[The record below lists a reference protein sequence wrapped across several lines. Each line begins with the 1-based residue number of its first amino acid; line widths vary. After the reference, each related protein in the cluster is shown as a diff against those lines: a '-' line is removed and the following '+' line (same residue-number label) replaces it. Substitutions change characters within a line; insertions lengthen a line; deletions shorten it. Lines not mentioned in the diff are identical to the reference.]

1 VRAPVREAFGRVVLR
16 RAWLTFVVMCIA
28 FLCFGIG
35 TLNLLHLLSANAG
48 YLAANGWTAVVDGG
62 LRQLL
67 GLAANGAASMAAY
80 VVFKTC
86 EHSMVDWLAHP
97 RTTRSADAADSHDD
111 H

>member
-1 VRAPVREAFGRVVLR
+1 VRAPLRDAFRRLVLG

-35 TLNLLHLLSANAG
+35 TLNLLHLLTANAAF
-48 YLAANGWTAVVDGG
+48 LATNGWMAVVDGG

-67 GLAANGAASMAAY
+67 GLVWNGAVSMFAY

-97 RTTRSADAADSHDD
+97 RTNSSADAASSDDD